1 MNGLTLDVPG
11 AGAMMNIHPE
21 TVLLLIGKGELP
33 AAKVGR
39 AYVLLTKDVLAYVER
54 LVIQQTAARLGG
66 GGGPRPK
73 RMRRAARTSPHLR
86 GEIAPA

>member
-1 MNGLTLDVPG
+1 MNSLTLDVPG

-54 LVIQQTAARLGG
+54 LIIQQTAARMGG

-73 RMRRAARTSPHLR
+73 RVRRASRSA
-86 GEIAPA
+86 

>member
-1 MNGLTLDVPG
+1 MNNYTLDIHG
-11 AGAMMNIHPE
+11 AAAMMNIHPE

-33 AAKVGR
+33 AGKVGR

-54 LVIQQTAARLGG
+54 VIAQQTAARMGG

-73 RMRRAARTSPHLR
+73 RTRRAARTSPLR
-86 GEIAPA
+86 